1 MNSPS
6 FSPRP
11 KRRRYSAEE
20 REAMVQKARA
30 MRASGMS
37 LAAVASELGVS
48 VMSLT
53 KWLRD
58 ARPAPSFLPVRI
70 AEAPS
75 PSLSL
80 VTPSGY
86 RVEGLT
92 PEGIVALLR
101 ILG

>member
-11 KRRRYSAEE
+11 TRRRYSAEE
-20 REAMVQKARA
+20 RGTMVQKARA

-48 VMSLT
+48 VISLT

-58 ARPAPSFLPVRI
+58 DRPVPSFLPVRL
-70 AEAPS
+70 AETAP
-75 PSLSL
+75 PVLSL

>member
-1 MNSPS
+1 
-6 FSPRP
+6 
-11 KRRRYSAEE
+11 
-20 REAMVQKARA
+20 
-30 MRASGMS
+30 MS
-37 LAAVASELGVS
+37 LAAVASDLGVS

-70 AEAPS
+70 AETAS
-75 PSLSL
+75 PTLSL